1 MYPQVYSHFTAQ
13 EVAQLTKKYIFRI
26 TVYMPPFR
34 LLKNVDTRAFL
45 KFTPHVFYV
54 PIAIQ

>member
-1 MYPQVYSHFTAQ
+1 MYPQVYSHFIAQ

-34 LLKNVDTRAFL
+34 LLKTLIPVLFL